1 MMQPAAVPVAP
12 AQPEKSV
19 PRRPELRFRRLSAVD
34 LESAV
39 AVFERGFGDHELWGP
54 ALGLDRTSFGE
65 YFKALI
71 ALALVDR
78 RAAVLGAECQGALE
92 AVLIASRPDFPTLWG
107 GLRFLRE
114 LARAAGWA
122 GLIQYLRFSHDW
134 ERFMRRPTSERKLEC
149 RGLWLA
155 ADRSAS
161 GRRAGAFLM
170 REACDY
176 SRRLGYPLQTAV
188 VDGANKPLIV
198 FYERYGFRAV
208 AAPPF
213 LGGRAVLLEH
223 WS

>member
-71 ALALVDR
+71 ALALVDK
-78 RAAVLGAECQGALE
+78 RAAVLGAECQGALD

-114 LARAAGWA
+114 FARAAGWA

-161 GRRAGAFLM
+161 GRREQTAHLVLRTLRLPCRCRAPV
-170 REACDY
+170 
-176 SRRLGYPLQTAV
+176 SRRAGGAAGTLV
-188 VDGANKPLIV
+188 VRTGSTSTRTMA
-198 FYERYGFRAV
+198 
-208 AAPPF
+208 
-213 LGGRAVLLEH
+213 
-223 WS
+223 S